1 VKVQIRFSIG
11 FDGFWS
17 SGTLGLP
24 GTCKKEMGFFS
35 QSSHQLK
42 HSLTCYFVVLRCA

>member
-1 VKVQIRFSIG
+1 MKVQIRFSIG